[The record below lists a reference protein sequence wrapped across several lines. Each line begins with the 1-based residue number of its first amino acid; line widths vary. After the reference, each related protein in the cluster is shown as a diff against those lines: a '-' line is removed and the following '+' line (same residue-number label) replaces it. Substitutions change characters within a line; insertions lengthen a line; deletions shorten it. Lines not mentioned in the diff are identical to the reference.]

1 VINSNIAS
9 EFNFPYYPQFLNIF
23 DLFKLIILKLI
34 INNNYYIVGLLSV
47 SNVSEKLEDKE
58 SKISSL
64 DRKLLKIL
72 LQPNGDVK
80 SSKTLAA
87 KLGIPITTVRR
98 RRKRLESTLLKL
110 HYVLDIEKFG
120 WRRVDFFIAI
130 KNGMVNAVASK
141 LLDSDEVTYVGKS
154 IGEHTIDL
162 RVEAIVKDNT
172 AVLDILEKIKAMD
185 GVNDVVWSEIV
196 SVVGRKIS
204 IPSSIIDKI

>member
-1 VINSNIAS
+1 MHYLWKLAAQKDKSDV
-9 EFNFPYYPQFLNIF
+9 
-23 DLFKLIILKLI
+23 DL
-34 INNNYYIVGLLSV
+34 SP
-47 SNVSEKLEDKE
+47 
-58 SKISSL
+58 L
-64 DRKLLKIL
+64 DRNLLKIL
-72 LQPNGDVK
+72 LQPNGELK
-80 SSKTLAA
+80 SSKALSA

-110 HYVLDIEKFG
+110 HYILDIEKFG

-162 RVEAIVKDNT
+162 RVETIVKDN
-172 AVLDILEKIKAMD
+172 ASVLNILEKIKAME

-204 IPSSIIDKI
+204 IPGSIIDKI